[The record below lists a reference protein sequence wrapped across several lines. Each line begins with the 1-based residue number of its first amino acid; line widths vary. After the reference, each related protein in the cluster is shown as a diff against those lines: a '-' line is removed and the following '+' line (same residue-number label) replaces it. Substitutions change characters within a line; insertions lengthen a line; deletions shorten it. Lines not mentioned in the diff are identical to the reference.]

1 MAGCYGNS
9 AHDRYYENMLDDYL
23 NGQEPPDEC
32 SCDFIVT
39 TNEIGIQQINIDKY
53 GLYDLCDLYSNEK
66 DNYICPVCDNVIPQE
81 DIDQS
86 AKENE

>member
-39 TNEIGIQQINIDKY
+39 TNEIGIQQ
-53 GLYDLCDLYSNEK
+53 
-66 DNYICPVCDNVIPQE
+66 
-81 DIDQS
+81 
-86 AKENE
+86 